1 MARKPIYNEDVIE
14 RLPVCLRFDKN
25 DEFYKEFV
33 IPLKQTRELSGFIV
47 KLLKT
52 YYDQK
57 DVAKAVDDVL
67 EEESPFAAMHESLE
81 KIAELN
87 MNNQMAINSMK
98 GAVNAGK
105 AVLNE
110 TQEGVDTK
118 PQYSSV
124 VEGFEDTVG
133 FEVSP
138 QMEKALLENKSITDV
153 IKEQNVAEVVIED
166 AEHTGVNTKNSAVNP
181 MIEQRFKKI
190 EDKLSTVDDINVK
203 LDLLLKTMGSG
214 TVGSDTVAST
224 ESIVEEPSAVE
235 STVENVENNIV
246 TDNENITSDEVIV
259 EPVVQIKPGV
269 EYEPINNDVEV
280 DLDAEEDLGVSEPMP
295 VNSAPMSVEEMMAE
309 AMKMSQAKA
318 DEEAKAAPKVE
329 EVKPKVPKAFK
340 KLAGSI

>member
-67 EEESPFAAMHESLE
+67 EEESPFATMHESLE
-81 KIAELN
+81 KLAELN

-105 AVLNE
+105 TVLNDV
-110 TQEGVDTK
+110 QGGVEAK

-138 QMEKALLENKSITDV
+138 QMEKALLENKSIADV
-153 IKEQNVAEVVIED
+153 IKEQNATEVVIE
-166 AEHTGVNTKNSAVNP
+166 ENTESNETDNESSAVNP
-181 MIEQRFKKI
+181 LIEQRFKKI
-190 EDKLSTVDDINVK
+190 EDKLSTVDDMNAKI
-203 LDLLLKTMGSG
+203 DLLLKAMSG
-214 TVGSDTVAST
+214 GVSINAN
-224 ESIVEEPSAVE
+224 ESNVEESSVVE
-235 STVENVENNIV
+235 STVETVENNIV
-246 TDNENITSDEVIV
+246 AENEDATSDEVVV
-259 EPVVQIKPGV
+259 EPIVQIKPGV

-280 DLDAEEDLGVSEPMP
+280 NLSAEEDLGVAEPTHIS
-295 VNSAPMSVEEMMAE
+295 SAPMSVEEMMAE

-329 EVKPKVPKAFK
+329 EAKPKVPKAFK